1 MEQRRSMVFI
11 SIRLVLQSLQCLIA
25 VQHALFHLLA
35 FRQHKYVLNPKD
47 LFMPVNNQQIR
58 SSNNVVLLKTQ
69 RGFTLI
75 ELVVG
80 IVIFAVALVLVVSF
94 LQPQVKKGIDP
105 IWQVRAA
112 SLGQSL
118 SNEIL
123 AKAFDQNSNQ
133 VGGLVRCNE
142 GTACTTS
149 GNLGAESGEARDSY
163 NDVDD
168 YNGLSVSGSG
178 ILNSLGLTTNVNGI
192 NIYEGFQAQVS
203 VFYDQN
209 LDGINDDDL
218 DQLGNLDTGTLT
230 ADRKLIT
237 VVITTPGGE
246 RITMTS
252 VKGNF

>member
-1 MEQRRSMVFI
+1 M
-11 SIRLVLQSLQCLIA
+11 LVNSPIQTKTA
-25 VQHALFHLLA
+25 GFHST
-35 FRQHKYVLNPKD
+35 PC
-47 LFMPVNNQQIR
+47 QQ
-58 SSNNVVLLKTQ
+58 
-69 RGFTLI
+69 GFTLI

-80 IVIFAVALVLVVSF
+80 IVIFAVAMVLVVSF

-133 VGGLVRCNE
+133 VGGFERCNE
-142 GTACTTS
+142 PTTTNPCTQS
-149 GNLGAESGEARDSY
+149 SSLGHDSEARDAF

-168 YNGLSVSGSG
+168 YNGFNETGAN
-178 ILNSLGLTTNVNGI
+178 ILNSLGLTTDVGGV
-192 NIYEGFQAQVS
+192 NIYAGFNAQVS

-209 LDGINDDDL
+209 LDGIDDL
-218 DQLGNLDTGTLT
+218 VVGNK
-230 ADRKLIT
+230 KLIT
-237 VVITTPGGE
+237 VTITTPGGE
-246 RITMTS
+246 SIVITS

>member
-1 MEQRRSMVFI
+1 
-11 SIRLVLQSLQCLIA
+11 
-25 VQHALFHLLA
+25 
-35 FRQHKYVLNPKD
+35 
-47 LFMPVNNQQIR
+47 MPVNNQQIR

-192 NIYEGFQAQVS
+192 NIYEGF
-203 VFYDQN
+203 
-209 LDGINDDDL
+209 NDDDL

>member
-1 MEQRRSMVFI
+1 M
-11 SIRLVLQSLQCLIA
+11 LVNLHKHQKNKSVVVR
-25 VQHALFHLLA
+25 VQ
-35 FRQHKYVLNPKD
+35 Q
-47 LFMPVNNQQIR
+47 
-58 SSNNVVLLKTQ
+58 
-69 RGFTLI
+69 GFTLI

-80 IVIFAVALVLVVSF
+80 IVIFAVAMVLVVSF
-94 LQPQVKKGIDP
+94 LQPQVQKGIDP

-118 SNEIL
+118 SNEII

-133 VGGLVRCNE
+133 VGGFVRCNE
-142 GTACTTS
+142 GSACTNS
-149 GNLGAESGEARDSY
+149 ANLGSDSGEDRDSF

-168 YNGLSVSGSG
+168 YNGLVASGSF
-178 ILNSLGLTTNVNGI
+178 ILNSLGLTTNINSI
-192 NIYEGFQAQVS
+192 NIYEGFRAQVS

-218 DQLGNLDTGTLT
+218 DQDGNLDTGTLT
-230 ADRKLIT
+230 ANRKLIT

-246 RITMTS
+246 RVTMTS